1 MALARAIVRNAGEH
15 EVWVVL
21 NDLFPESVEL
31 MRHAFADLLPAERIA
46 IYSLPPLTL
55 YRGVDDWRTTAAEL
69 IREHA
74 IAELNPDVVHI
85 SSLFEG
91 YVNNNVTSIKKLY
104 PEMLTAVTLY
114 DLIPYLNPDKYL
126 VDAGFKQHYMRKI
139 EALKRADI
147 LLAISAYCGEEA
159 ASELGIPRDRITN
172 ISSAVSD
179 AFKPLEFSASERS
192 ALFSKFG
199 ITRPFVMTTGV
210 VEPRKNL
217 EGLIVAYSRIPAEL
231 RKQYQLFMVCQ
242 ATESNSEKLYQLA
255 KANGLQPDELVLAAY
270 VSDNELV
277 ALYNL
282 CHLFIFPSLHEGFGL
297 PALEAMACGTAVIG
311 SGTTSI
317 PEVICREDALFDPL
331 DQSQMTEMMQRAL
344 EDETFWQSLRETAIE
359 RASKFSWDKTGQR
372 ALKAFEEA
380 LASRRADAVQDHAVA
395 SASVSLTDVD
405 GAATGR
411 YRRLIDALGNIDLP
425 FTDTD
430 FLSSAHSI
438 AANQRA
444 GRVPQLLVDV
454 SVLCHVDAKSGIQ
467 RVTRSILLQLLKNPP
482 PGWRVRPIRLERSVM
497 EYRYA
502 NEFWRTIGV
511 GEKPVDDPDEWLDS
525 QQGDIYL
532 GLDLVA
538 DCVPPA
544 EQWFVRQRRR
554 GVKIY
559 FVVYDLLPVMHPDW
573 FPEVIALC
581 FPPWLKTISHVSD
594 GLIGISRAVADDM
607 RVWLDTGPVDRLRDL
622 KLGYF
627 HLGADI
633 ESSQPSK
640 GLPPDATEILQALRS
655 RPTVLMVGTVE
666 PRKGHV
672 QAVAAFEKLWAEN
685 VDVNFA
691 IVGKAGWGLAEFATK
706 LEQHPERN
714 KHLFW
719 MQGASDE
726 FLEQVY
732 EASTVLLTASNGEG
746 FGLPLIEAAQKG
758 LPIITRD
765 MPVFREVAGDHAFY
779 FSGDSAEALAG
790 AVKEWLRLHQAGQS
804 PASTGMPWL
813 TWAESAE
820 QIKDVLLRDQWHGTW
835 MPAKARI

>member
-15 EVWVVL
+15 EVWIVL
-21 NDLFPESVEL
+21 NDLFPETVEL
-31 MRHAFADLLPAERIA
+31 IRHAFVDLLAPERIA
-46 IYSLPPLTL
+46 VYSLPPLTL
-55 YRGVDDWRTTAAEL
+55 YRGVDDWRTSAAEM

-74 IAELNPDVVHI
+74 IAELEPDVVHI

-91 YVNNNVTSIKKLY
+91 YVNNNVTSIKRLY
-104 PEMLTAVTLY
+104 PELMTAVTLY

-126 VDAGFKQHYMRKI
+126 VDAGFEQHYLGRI

-159 ASELGIPRDRITN
+159 ASELGIPRERITN
-172 ISSAVSD
+172 ISSAVSG
-179 AFKPLEFSASERS
+179 AFKPTEFSESERS
-192 ALFSKFG
+192 AFFGKFG
-199 ITRPFVMTTGV
+199 ITRPFVMTTGI

-217 EGLIVAYSRIPAEL
+217 EGLIVAYSRLPAEL

-242 ATESNSEKLYQLA
+242 ATESNSAKLYELA
-255 KANGLQPDELVLAAY
+255 KSNGLEPDELVLAAY
-270 VSDNELV
+270 VSDKDLV

-297 PALEAMACGTAVIG
+297 PALEAMACGAAVIG

-331 DQSQMTEMMQRAL
+331 DLSQMTGMMQRAL
-344 EDETFWQSLRETAIE
+344 GEETFWHSLRENAIE

-372 ALKAFEEA
+372 AIKAFEEA
-380 LASRRADAVQDHAVA
+380 LAARRTGEARDHATA
-395 SASVSLTDVD
+395 SGSLAGDDVPAAS
-405 GAATGR
+405 R
-411 YRRLIDALGNIDLP
+411 YRRLIDALGRLELP
-425 FTDTD
+425 STDGD

-438 AANQRA
+438 AANRRA
-444 GRVPQLLVDV
+444 GRVPQLFVDV

-467 RVTRSILLQLLKNPP
+467 RVTRSILLQLLKTPP
-482 PGWRVRPIRLERSVM
+482 PGWQVRPIRLDRSVM

-511 GEKPVDDPDEWLDS
+511 GEKPVDDADEWLDS

-594 GLIGISRAVADDM
+594 GLIGISRAVADDL
-607 RVWLDTGPVDRLRDL
+607 RIWLDTGPVDRIRDL

-633 ESSQPSK
+633 ENSQPSK
-640 GLPPDATEILQALRS
+640 GLPSNASETLQALRS
-655 RPTVLMVGTVE
+655 RPTVLIVGTVE

-672 QAVAAFEKLWAEN
+672 QAVAAFERLWAEN
-685 VDVNFA
+685 VDVNLA
-691 IVGKAGWGLAEFATK
+691 IVGKAGWGLADFATK
-706 LEQHPERN
+706 LEQHPEQN
-714 KHLFW
+714 KRLFW

-779 FSGDSAEALAG
+779 FDGDSAEALAG
-790 AVKEWLRLHQAGQS
+790 AVKEWLSLYHAGKA
-804 PASTGMPWL
+804 PVSTGMPWL
-813 TWAESAE
+813 TWAESAK
-820 QIKDVLLRDQWHGTW
+820 QIKSVLLQNQWHGTW
-835 MPAKARI
+835 RPADAHT